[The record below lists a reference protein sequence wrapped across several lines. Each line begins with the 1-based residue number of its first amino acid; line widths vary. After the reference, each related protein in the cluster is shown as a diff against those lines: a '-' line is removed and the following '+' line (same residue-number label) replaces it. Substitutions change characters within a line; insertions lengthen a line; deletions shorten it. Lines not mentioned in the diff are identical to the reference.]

1 HIIKPVKDLFGAVF
15 FVSVGMLIDPA
26 AIIEYQVPVICV
38 TLLTLF
44 GKLFSTMLGAL
55 LSGQPLKQSIQV
67 GMSMAQIGEFAFIV
81 ATLGLSLGVI
91 SDFLFPVA
99 VGASAITTFT
109 TPYLIKFSEPFYD
122 RISKILPP
130 KWEDAINSYSYKSQ
144 NIETVS
150 NWKEHLKKQ
159 AIITLVNAVIILGL
173 ILLTLNFLNPF
184 LEANIP
190 NSAIRSII
198 ELTVSI
204 GLAAPFLWA
213 VIRPMPV
220 AVLFKEQTS
229 GLVYNKGPLL
239 IFDLIRILGGSVLI
253 DRKSTRLNS
262 SHVKIS

>member
-1 HIIKPVKDLFGAVF
+1 SNPHLHSFPTRR
-15 FVSVGMLIDPA
+15 S
-26 AIIEYQVPVICV
+26 
-38 TLLTLF
+38 
-44 GKLFSTMLGAL
+44 
-55 LSGQPLKQSIQV
+55 
-67 GMSMAQIGEFAFIV
+67 
-81 ATLGLSLGVI
+81 
-91 SDFLFPVA
+91 SD
-99 VGASAITTFT
+99 
-109 TPYLIKFSEPFYD
+109 
-122 RISKILPP
+122 
-130 KWEDAINSYSYKSQ
+130 
-144 NIETVS
+144 
-150 NWKEHLKKQ
+150 
-159 AIITLVNAVIILGL
+159 
-173 ILLTLNFLNPF
+173 
-184 LEANIP
+184 LEANIQ